1 MNNSFSNI
9 KTIAP
14 KSFIESVAGSG
25 RGYVTLSYTQDPKT
39 KFLKSEC
46 FPASDRDL
54 ILDRAASLSKKSQ
67 VYFGINRRSH
77 LLSIGERGGNG
88 DVGNIS
94 IIGMDIDVSDPK
106 EPDKEL
112 PQSQEEALTLL
123 ETFSLKPSFTISSGV
138 GVHAYWALNARA
150 RNCNGNSYPANPCH
164 GYC

>member
-1 MNNSFSNI
+1 
-9 KTIAP
+9 
-14 KSFIESVAGSG
+14 
-25 RGYVTLSYTQDPKT
+25 
-39 KFLKSEC
+39 
-46 FPASDRDL
+46 
-54 ILDRAASLSKKSQ
+54 
-67 VYFGINRRSH
+67 
-77 LLSIGERGGNG
+77 
-88 DVGNIS
+88 
-94 IIGMDIDVSDPK
+94 MDIDVSDPK